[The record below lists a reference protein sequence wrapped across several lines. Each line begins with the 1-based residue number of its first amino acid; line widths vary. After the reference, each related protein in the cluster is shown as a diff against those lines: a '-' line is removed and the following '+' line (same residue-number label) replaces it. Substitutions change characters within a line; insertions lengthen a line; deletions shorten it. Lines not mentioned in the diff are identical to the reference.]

1 MSVHGEFQ
9 RLLDDCVAFLE
20 TSSATDAAGWG
31 ERLERAAALLDD
43 SLSAAATAAL
53 EVVGE
58 RGPESPQFE
67 ALDEGLEF
75 DRLLEHF
82 KAICRLILGHPA
94 NSKRGQAT

>member
-20 TSSATDAAGWG
+20 KSSATDAASWR
-31 ERLERAAALLDD
+31 ERLERASALRDD

-82 KAICRLILGHPA
+82 TAICRLVLGHPA

>member
-20 TSSATDAAGWG
+20 KSNATDAARWR
-31 ERLERAAALLDD
+31 ERLERASALRDD

-58 RGPESPQFE
+58 RGPDSPQFE

-82 KAICRLILGHPA
+82 SDICRLVLGHPA
-94 NSKRGQAT
+94 NRKRGRAT